1 MPIHVAF
8 AWGDVSDRRTAAE
21 RGERAVGLAAVRTH
35 HPKNGKWGAHADNA
49 IAAVAQRATMTR
61 HTGGTKMQQWLNF
74 LQQLSRFNDQT
85 INDY

>member
-1 MPIHVAF
+1 MLRHVAF
-8 AWGDVSDRRTAAE
+8 ASGDVSDRRTAAE

-35 HPKNGKWGAHADNA
+35 HPKNGKWGGGRARAHADNA

-74 LQQLSRFNDQT
+74 LQK
-85 INDY
+85 